1 MPPVTA
7 TDLQSGWQAHWHD
20 ILDNHPE
27 VTEGRPDPLPPF
39 DRDVRLHFGIWR
51 LSAPARAAAFA
62 PLPEGAALGE
72 RAALWPLDLRRL
84 PRNEAHA
91 LLQAA
96 VAGLRLFGLEA
107 PESDA
112 PILFETP
119 FPEALDGTDA
129 PTINMD
135 DALWNMAAARSPA
148 HEAALA
154 FLSEP
159 LYRAA
164 DSYDLAHWLMWP
176 LVAPADAPDVYH
188 PFALLRAG
196 GWATG
201 WRSDGTLLLVET
213 DISHA

>member
-1 MPPVTA
+1 MSA
-7 TDLQSGWQAHWHD
+7 ADLHARWQAHWHD
-20 ILDNHPE
+20 ILDASPL
-27 VTEGRPDPLPPF
+27 VTDPRPDPLPPC
-39 DRDVRLHFGIWR
+39 DSDARLHFGIWR
-51 LSAPARAAAFA
+51 LPATDCPAAFA

-72 RAALWPLDLRRL
+72 RAALWPLDMRRL

-91 LLQAA
+91 LLRTA
-96 VAGLRLFGLEA
+96 VADLRLFGLDA

-112 PILFETP
+112 PIRFETP
-119 FPEALDGTDA
+119 FPDALDGTDA

-159 LYRAA
+159 FYRAA
-164 DSYDLAHWLMWP
+164 DSYDVAHWLMWP
-176 LVAPADAPDVYH
+176 LVAPNDAPDVYY

-196 GWATG
+196 GWAAG
-201 WRSDGTLLLVET
+201 WHSDGALVLVET